1 MQFVIKALDASRSV
15 SELHIDAGDEAA
27 ARAQVSAQGLTIL
40 SVHNAAGARQR
51 KARFPLQ
58 LFAQELLALLQSGLP
73 LVEAIDTLAEKEARP
88 GVRSTLLGLCGA
100 MREGKPLSVAL
111 ETYPSLF
118 PTLFIAMLRAA
129 ERTSDIDQALIR
141 YIAYRQQLD
150 TLRGKIVSASIYP
163 LLLLS
168 IGGLVVLF
176 LLGFVVPRFA
186 GVFEEVGGDLP
197 LASRLLIDWG
207 KLIHAHALDMLIAFG
222 VTLVALVLAVR
233 SKSLQA
239 ACGRFLWRIPAIGGQ
254 LKVFQLARF
263 YRTLAMLLR
272 GGIPILT
279 GMQMTRELLSATLA
293 PGMDGAMQ
301 WVREGRSLTDAL
313 SHHQLTTPVALR
325 MLRVGE
331 KAGNL
336 GEMAER
342 IAVFHEEEISRR
354 VEWLTRLIGPLLMLL
369 IGTVIGLVVVLMYL
383 PIFQLAE
390 AIE

>member
-1 MQFVIKALDASRSV
+1 
-15 SELHIDAGDEAA
+15 
-27 ARAQVSAQGLTIL
+27 
-40 SVHNAAGARQR
+40 
-51 KARFPLQ
+51 
-58 LFAQELLALLQSGLP
+58 
-73 LVEAIDTLAEKEARP
+73 
-88 GVRSTLLGLCGA
+88 VRS
-100 MREGKPLSVAL
+100 
-111 ETYPSLF
+111 
-118 PTLFIAMLRAA
+118 
-129 ERTSDIDQALIR
+129 Q
-141 YIAYRQQLD
+141 
-150 TLRGKIVSASIYP
+150 
-163 LLLLS
+163 
-168 IGGLVVLF
+168 
-176 LLGFVVPRFA
+176 
-186 GVFEEVGGDLP
+186 
-197 LASRLLIDWG
+197 
-207 KLIHAHALDMLIAFG
+207 
-222 VTLVALVLAVR
+222 
-233 SKSLQA
+233 SLQA

-272 GGIPILT
+272 GGIPVLT

-313 SHHQLTTPVALR
+313 NHHQLTTPVALR